1 MRETR
6 QSGSEGGGAHA
17 LPTPILVDYK
27 SRYKRGTCTS
37 RNVIRSLPLPVP
49 YLSTHVASLCSRPHA
64 LNGLGSAGWSRSLPP
79 PQPGCPS
86 GDPGPLPVPYLPTH
100 VAEHFAY
107 AAARALSGL

>member
-49 YLSTHVASLCSRPHA
+49 YLCDA
-64 LNGLGSAGWSRSLPP
+64 
-79 PQPGCPS
+79 
-86 GDPGPLPVPYLPTH
+86 
-100 VAEHFAY
+100 
-107 AAARALSGL
+107 ALSGNTALVPN

>member
-49 YLSTHVASLCSRPHA
+49 YLSTHI
-64 LNGLGSAGWSRSLPP
+64 
-79 PQPGCPS
+79 
-86 GDPGPLPVPYLPTH
+86 
-100 VAEHFAY
+100 AEHIAY
-107 AAARALSGL
+107 AAPALQFVYRRLAAGRLRLPVLISFSDADVLIMQRSLL

>member
-17 LPTPILVDYK
+17 LPTPMLVDYK

-64 LNGLGSAGWSRSLPP
+64 LNGLCIAVAAGRYRSRFRICRPTLSALT
-79 PQPGCPS
+79 
-86 GDPGPLPVPYLPTH
+86 V
-100 VAEHFAY
+100 
-107 AAARALSGL
+107 ARAL